1 MITKDKIS
9 KDFEIRLRYELDIL
23 KALDHP
29 NIVRLLEVYEDKKSI
44 YLVTELFEAQEL
56 YDENVIVG
64 KVREADA
71 ADIIRQV
78 LSAVAY
84 CHRKN
89 VCHRDIKA
97 ENILISHPD
106 ILKIRNK
113 VKILDFGYA

>member
-71 ADIIRQV
+71 ADIIR
-78 LSAVAY
+78 
-84 CHRKN
+84 
-89 VCHRDIKA
+89 
-97 ENILISHPD
+97 
-106 ILKIRNK
+106 
-113 VKILDFGYA
+113 